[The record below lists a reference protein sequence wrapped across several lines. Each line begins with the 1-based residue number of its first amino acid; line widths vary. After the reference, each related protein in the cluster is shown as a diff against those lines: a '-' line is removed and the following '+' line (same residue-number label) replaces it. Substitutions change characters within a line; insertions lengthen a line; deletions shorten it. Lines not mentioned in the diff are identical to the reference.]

1 MGCNLSGFRSC
12 FSEFVLVQ
20 TPYKKQFVDAL
31 RFRCGLCR
39 SKTSL
44 KEDVR
49 CVRYTCTHWMVTR
62 RATAPPTTAMRVA
75 TYPMTKKARWQMSDL
90 VSPTPFL
97 TFNVN
102 NTENVRIINEG
113 SFLWNLLLFFVLCT
127 SASYSW
133 LWLLV
138 FSPLDAPVSIRD
150 KWVHYST
157 LFTVKRV

>member
-1 MGCNLSGFRSC
+1 MGFNLSEFRSC

-20 TPYKKQFVDAL
+20 TPYKQQFMDAL
-31 RFRCGLCR
+31 RLRCGLCR

-44 KEDVR
+44 KGDVR
-49 CVRYTCTHWMVTR
+49 CFWYTFTHEWCFFFLLQHC
-62 RATAPPTTAMRVA
+62 ACALI
-75 TYPMTKKARWQMSDL
+75 TKKVRWQMSDL
-90 VSPTPFL
+90 VSTTLFL
-97 TFNVN
+97 TLNVN

-127 SASYSW
+127 SVSYYW